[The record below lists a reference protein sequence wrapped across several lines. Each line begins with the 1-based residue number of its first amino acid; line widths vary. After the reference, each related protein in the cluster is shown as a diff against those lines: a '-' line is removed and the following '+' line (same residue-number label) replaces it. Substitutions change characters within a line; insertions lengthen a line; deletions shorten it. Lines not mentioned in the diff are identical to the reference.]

1 MPLAL
6 RNLMQLLQ
14 YNLIR
19 LKRQTEDKMEIK
31 TKFKS
36 QNYNNL
42 GNPAYTA
49 HTHSNIHVD
58 GTNVPQTQNRDLRRQ
73 AIKPSVDSS
82 ESSELWMN

>member
-1 MPLAL
+1 
-6 RNLMQLLQ
+6 MQLLQ

-19 LKRQTEDKMEIK
+19 LKRQSEDKMEIK
-31 TKFKS
+31 TKFKN

-49 HTHSNIHVD
+49 HTHSDIHVD
-58 GTNVPQTQNRDLRRQ
+58 DTNVQYHRPKIETCGGKQSNQVWT
-73 AIKPSVDSS
+73 